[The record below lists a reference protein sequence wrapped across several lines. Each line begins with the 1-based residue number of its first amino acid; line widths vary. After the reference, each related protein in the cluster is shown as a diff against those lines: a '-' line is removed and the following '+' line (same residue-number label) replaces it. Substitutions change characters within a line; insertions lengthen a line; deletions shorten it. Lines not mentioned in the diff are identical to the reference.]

1 MNAVLR
7 VNSFCIWLDNS
18 VFRIEC
24 SVNTRRET
32 LRTAFFVQ
40 NAPERFNRLE
50 QAKRAIETALE
61 GEKEIVWDSKSQ
73 AANISIFGS
82 RQGKSTEEQYEW
94 FCRTAEKLY
103 AAVSPYL
110 G

>member
-1 MNAVLR
+1 MLR
-7 VNSFCIWLDNS
+7 QHPQRNPPDGFL
-18 VFRIEC
+18 RAKC
-24 SVNTRRET
+24 SC
-32 LRTAFFVQ
+32 
-40 NAPERFNRLE
+40 RFNRLE